1 MAKGEQNA
9 GEEGRTA
16 GQRAAA
22 YRGAERILNTRG
34 AQVVYMEVRSLRE
47 IENRRW

>member
-1 MAKGEQNA
+1 MLE
-9 GEEGRTA
+9 RRA

-34 AQVVYMEVRSLRE
+34 VFTCLHVVFTCLHGG
-47 IENRRW
+47 